1 MAPSYGPMA
10 ARDSDM
16 NPDTL
21 TQFIDE
27 LAGSAGDDMAIDYH
41 GSKVSFA
48 ELAERSRCIAAGLA
62 DRGVGAGDRVAV
74 WLPNVPAWLEL
85 LFACARLRAIAVAVN
100 TRFRASEVEDIVGR
114 SGAKLLVL
122 WPGFKDIDFLGML
135 GEIDGAALSALE
147 TVVLYAEGEVTSVGD
162 PLGGRRTDSY
172 DDLADSAPMAEDGAK
187 PDAGCI
193 IYTTS
198 GTTSK
203 PKFVCHSQAGL
214 VRHANAVARAFG
226 YDAEDAVL
234 LQALP
239 LCGTF
244 GMSQALAGL
253 AGRRPMVLMRSFEA
267 KQAAALVR
275 DKRVTH
281 MNGSDEMYL
290 RMLEAR
296 PETHPFPSLRKC
308 GFAAF
313 SSDPAELVALG
324 DMRGVP
330 LVGLY
335 GMSEVQALFSARPVD
350 APAEV
355 RMWGGG
361 VPVSSEVEIRARD
374 PQTGEILAHGE
385 RGEIELRGPSMMK
398 EYFGNSKATHEAIT
412 KDGFLKSGDLGFTEE
427 GGGFTFIDRMGD
439 VLRLGGYLVAPVE
452 IAAYLEDHEGVAS
465 AQVVGYDSA
474 SSTRGARGTRAVAFV
489 IPTPGMEFSESALTD
504 YCARGMARFK
514 VPARIF
520 AVDEYPVTQSA
531 NGVKI
536 QRGKL
541 REMAKS
547 RIAADE

>member
-1 MAPSYGPMA
+1 MVVHDPNMS
-10 ARDSDM
+10 
-16 NPDTL
+16 PDTL
-21 TQFIDE
+21 THFIDG
-27 LAGSAGDDMAIDYH
+27 LAGSAGDEVAIDYD
-41 GSKVSFA
+41 GRAISFA
-48 ELAERSRCIAAGLA
+48 ELAERSRLVAAGLA
-62 DRGVGAGDRVAV
+62 DLGVGAGDRVAV

-85 LFACARLRAIAVAVN
+85 LFACGRLSAIAVAVN

-122 WPGFKDIDFLGML
+122 WPGFKDIDFLGLL
-135 GEIDGAALSALE
+135 GEVDGAALSALE
-147 TVVLYAEGEVTSVGD
+147 TVVLYDEGEPIGGD
-162 PLGGRRTDSY
+162 PLGDRRMVSY
-172 DDLADSAPMAEDGAK
+172 GDLEGAAPMEGDGAE
-187 PDAGCI
+187 PDAGCL

-203 PKFVCHSQAGL
+203 PKFVRHSQAGL
-214 VRHANAVARAFG
+214 VRHAKAVAPAFG
-226 YDAEDAVL
+226 YDAIDAVL

-239 LCGTF
+239 LCGAF

-253 AGRRPMVLMRSFEA
+253 SGRRPMVLMRSFEGS
-267 KQAAALVR
+267 QAALAVR
-275 DKRVTH
+275 NKRVTH

-296 PETHPFPSLRKC
+296 SEPQPFPSLRLC

-313 SSDPAELVALG
+313 NSDPAELVALG
-324 DMRGVP
+324 DKRGVP

-355 RMWGGG
+355 RMRGGG
-361 VPVSSEVEIRARD
+361 IPVSPKAQIRARN
-374 PQTGEILAHGE
+374 PQTSEILAHGE
-385 RGEIELRGPSMMK
+385 RGEIELRGPGMMK
-398 EYFGNSKATHEAIT
+398 DYFGNSKATREAFT
-412 KDGFLKSGDLGFTEE
+412 GDGFLKTGDLGFTEAD
-427 GGGFTFIDRMGD
+427 GGFTFLARMGD
-439 VLRLGGYLVAPVE
+439 VLRLGGYLVAPDE
-452 IAAYLEDHEGVAS
+452 IAAFLEDHEGVDS
-465 AQVVGYDSA
+465 AQVVGLDSA

-489 IPTPGMEFSESALTD
+489 IPAPGAEFSEAALSA
-504 YCARGMARFK
+504 YCAQGMARFK

-520 AVDEYPVTQSA
+520 AVDEFPVTQSA

-547 RIAADE
+547 RIAADTRGR

>member
-1 MAPSYGPMA
+1 
-10 ARDSDM
+10 M
-16 NPDTL
+16 NSDTL
-21 TQFIDE
+21 TQFIDG
-27 LAGSAGDDMAIDYH
+27 LAGSAGDAVAIDDP
-41 GSKVSFA
+41 GGTVSFA
-48 ELAERSRCIAAGLA
+48 ELAKRGQRVAAGLA
-62 DRGVGAGDRVAV
+62 GLGVGVGDRVAV
-74 WLPNVPAWLEL
+74 WLPNVPAWLEM
-85 LFACARLRAIAVAVN
+85 LFACARLGAIVVAVN

-114 SGAKLLVL
+114 SGARALVL

-135 GEIDGAALSALE
+135 GEIDAAKLPALE
-147 TVVLYAEGEVTSVGD
+147 TVVLYGEDEAANVGGLRAVSYGD
-162 PLGGRRTDSY
+162 LGT
-172 DDLADSAPMAEDGAK
+172 AAPMPGDAGE
-187 PDAGCI
+187 PDAGCL

-214 VRHANAVARAFG
+214 VRHARAVAPAFG
-226 YDAEDAVL
+226 YDAGDAVL

-239 LCGTF
+239 LCGAF

-253 AGRRPMVLMRSFEA
+253 AGGRPMVMMRSFEA
-267 KQAAALVR
+267 GQAAALVR
-275 DKRVTH
+275 EKRVTH

-290 RMLEAR
+290 RMLQVR
-296 PETHPFPSLRKC
+296 PEVRPFPSLRKC

-313 SSDPAELVALG
+313 NSDPGELVALG
-324 DMRGVP
+324 DKRGVP
-330 LVGLY
+330 LTGLF

-350 APAEV
+350 APADM
-355 RMWGGG
+355 RMRGGG
-361 VPVSSEVEIRARD
+361 NPVSPEAQIRARD

-398 EYFGNSKATHEAIT
+398 EYFGNPAATREAFT
-412 KDGFLKSGDLGFTEE
+412 GDGFLKTGDLGFTEE
-427 GGGFTFIDRMGD
+427 GGGFTFLARMGD
-439 VLRLGGYLVAPVE
+439 VLRLGGYLVAPDE
-452 IAAYLEDHEGVAS
+452 ISAFLEEHEAVAS
-465 AQVVGYDSA
+465 AQVVGLQ
-474 SSTRGARGTRAVAFV
+474 GAKGTRAVAFV
-489 IPTPGMEFSESALTD
+489 IPVPGAEFSEAALSS

-520 AVDEYPVTQSA
+520 ALDEFPVTQSA